1 MPFHF
6 NYIILRIGTG
16 TYVPKAKR
24 VLHNKAELY
33 IARCRLHNAHA
44 QTRYLDIVSD
54 VSEESAIKQNL
65 FFFCNKQTEKSSCCS
80 L

>member
-33 IARCRLHNAHA
+33 VARCADCTMHMR
-44 QTRYLDIVSD
+44 II
-54 VSEESAIKQNL
+54 AIS
-65 FFFCNKQTEKSSCCS
+65 T
-80 L
+80 